1 MELLAFLSGWHQ
13 GWIAA
18 STGRLDVTFGSSDQ
32 SLPKR
37 AAWIEI
43 EGAHRSGQLT
53 VWDTGEAELEVNE
66 IGSVDLVFSRSEI
79 LKSSDDTAELLS
91 QLLREVDVEAA

>member
-1 MELLAFLSGWHQ
+1 MELLAFLSGWYH

-18 STGRLDVTFGSSDQ
+18 STGRLDVRFNSSEQ

-37 AAWIEI
+37 SAWIEI

-53 VWDTGEAELEVNE
+53 LWETGEAELEVNE
-66 IGSVDLVFSRSEI
+66 ITSVDLVFSRSEI
-79 LKSSDDTAELLS
+79 LKNSDGLG
-91 QLLREVDVEAA
+91 